1 MRIHSLQ
8 HVEFEDLANIESW
21 ALAKGHS
28 VAKTL
33 LCHNEKLPSPNEF
46 DWLIVMGGPMNVD
59 EEEQYPWLIQEK
71 KLIREAIAENKF
83 VLGICLGA
91 QLIANVLGARISK
104 NAHKEIGW
112 HPVYLTEP
120 GKRSPIF
127 SVLPDT
133 FTAFHW
139 HGDTFELPVGATW
152 IAKSEGCVNQAFG
165 YDGRVLGLQF
175 HLESSEGSIHR
186 LIDNCGHELIEG
198 KYIQTKEKILQG
210 DVYLQQ
216 IEKLIV
222 RLLDQI
228 EHEASRRLEEVC

>member
-28 VAKTL
+28 VARTL

-46 DWLIVMGGPMNVD
+46 DWLIVMGGPMNVY

-71 KLIREAIAENKF
+71 RLIREAIAENKF

-91 QLIANVLGARISK
+91 QLIANVLRARVSK

-112 HPVYLTEP
+112 YPVYLTEP
-120 GKRSPIF
+120 GKGSPVF

-139 HGDTFELPVGATW
+139 HGDTFELPVGAKW
-152 IAKSEGCVNQAFG
+152 IAKSEGCVNQAFE
-165 YDGRVLGLQF
+165 YDGRVFGLQF
-175 HLESSEGSIHR
+175 HLESSDESIQR
-186 LIDNCGHELIEG
+186 LIDHCGNELTEG
-198 KYIQTKEKILQG
+198 KYIQTRREILQKG
-210 DVYLQQ
+210 VYLQQ
-216 IEKLIV
+216 IEKLII

-228 EHEASRRLEEVC
+228 EHEASHRLEDVC

>member
-21 ALAKGHS
+21 AREKGHS

-33 LCHNEKLPSPNEF
+33 LCRNEKLPSPNEF
-46 DWLIVMGGPMNVD
+46 DWLIVMGGPMNVY

-71 KLIREAIAENKF
+71 KIIREAIAENKF

-91 QLIANVLGARISK
+91 QLIADVLGARVPK

-112 HPVYLTEP
+112 HSVYLTEP
-120 GKRSPIF
+120 GQRSSVF

-133 FTAFHW
+133 FIAFHW

-152 IAKSEGCVNQAFG
+152 IAKSEGCVNQAFE
-165 YDGRVLGLQF
+165 YDGHVFGLQF
-175 HLESSEGSIHR
+175 HLESSEESIHR
-186 LIDNCGHELIEG
+186 LVDHCGHELTEG
-198 KYIQTKEKILQG
+198 KYIQTKEKILKRG
-210 DVYLQQ
+210 IYLQQ
-216 IEKLIV
+216 IEKLII

-228 EHEASRRLEEVC
+228 EHEAGRRWEDAC